1 MKTVSTKNAP
11 AAIGPYSQAV
21 VAGGFVFTAG
31 QIPLDPQTGEVVGE
45 DIATQTEQVL
55 KNISAILAAAGT
67 DMSRVVRCDVF
78 LSDLG
83 LFAEFNKVYEKY
95 FGDAKPARV
104 TVEVSSLPKGVLV
117 EIAAVAEIG

>member
-1 MKTVSTKNAP
+1 MKTISTKNAP

-21 VAGGFVFTAG
+21 VAGGFVFVAG
-31 QIPLDPQTGEVVGE
+31 QIPLNPQTGEVVGE
-45 DIATQTEQVL
+45 DIAAQTEQVI

-83 LFAEFNKVYEKY
+83 NFAEFNRVYEKY
-95 FGDAKPARV
+95 FGETKPARV
-104 TVEVSSLPKGVLV
+104 TVEVSSLPRGVLV
-117 EIAAVAEIG
+117 EIAAVAEI

>member
-1 MKTVSTKNAP
+1 MKTISTKDAP

-21 VAGGFVFTAG
+21 VAGGFVFVAG
-31 QIPLDPQTGEVVGE
+31 QIPLNPQTGEVVGE
-45 DIATQTEQVL
+45 DIAAQTEQVL

-83 LFAEFNKVYEKY
+83 NFAEFNRVYEKY
-95 FGDAKPARV
+95 FGETKPARV

-117 EIAAVAEIG
+117 EIAAVAEI

>member
-1 MKTVSTKNAP
+1 MKTISTKDAP

-21 VAGGFVFTAG
+21 VAGGFVFVAG
-31 QIPLDPQTGEVVGE
+31 QIPLNPQTGEVVGE

-67 DMSRVVRCDVF
+67 DMNRVVRCDVF

-83 LFAEFNKVYEKY
+83 NFAEFNRVYEKY
-95 FGDAKPARV
+95 FGRTRPARV
-104 TVEVSSLPKGVLV
+104 TVEVSSLPKGVLI
-117 EIAAVAEIG
+117 EIAAVAEI

>member
-1 MKTVSTKNAP
+1 MKTISTKNAP

-21 VAGGFVFTAG
+21 VAGGFVFVAG
-31 QIPLDPQTGEVVGE
+31 QIPLNPQTGEVVGE
-45 DIATQTEQVL
+45 DIAAQTEQVL

-83 LFAEFNKVYEKY
+83 NFAEFNRVYEKY
-95 FGDAKPARV
+95 FGETKPARV

-117 EIAAVAEIG
+117 EIAAVAEI